1 MNDKIP
7 TSLSAHGPVE
17 LANGVCLMKGDYLGF
32 KLISVMAPPERV
44 RYFVTLPAI
53 SPHPE
58 TVEVTS
64 EVARGL
70 LTPAR

>member
-1 MNDKIP
+1 MDDKIP
-7 TSLSAHGPVE
+7 ISLAAHGPVE
-17 LANGVCLMKGDYLGF
+17 LGNVVWLMKGDYLGF
-32 KLISVMAPPERV
+32 KLMETVDVPQRV
-44 RYFVTLPAI
+44 KYFVTLPAI
-53 SPHPE
+53 SSHPE